1 MCQLSRRYGKNR
13 PADMVHH
20 IFPREDYP
28 QYALCDWNLI
38 SLTNSMHDTLH
49 DRNTGQL
56 TAAGLDLMRRTAVKN
71 NIEIP
76 PAPPGR

>member
-1 MCQLSRRYGKNR
+1 MCQLSKRYGINR

-56 TAAGLDLMRRTAVKN
+56 TAAGLELMRRTAIKN
-71 NIEIP
+71 GIKL
-76 PAPPGR
+76 

>member
-28 QYALCDWNLI
+28 QFALCEWNLI

-76 PAPPGR
+76 PAPPAH

>member
-71 NIEIP
+71 GIEL
-76 PAPPGR
+76 

>member
-28 QYALCDWNLI
+28 QFALCDWNLI

-71 NIEIP
+71 GIEL
-76 PAPPGR
+76 